1 MARST
6 STKEASIVAYFQ
18 TAPLAVANTV
28 FGIVRGTMKGRN
40 TTAPTVTPKKVA
52 KKKAVKKSRA
62 KKVVASAP
70 AAQVATVAPA
80 ESISAVA

>member
-40 TTAPTVTPKKVA
+40 TPAAVSVAP
-52 KKKAVKKSRA
+52 KKKAVRRSRA
-62 KKVVASAP
+62 KKVVASVP
-70 AAQVATVAPA
+70 AAQVAAPSPT

>member
-40 TTAPTVTPKKVA
+40 TTAPTVTPKKVV
-52 KKKAVKKSRA
+52 KKPVKKSRA
-62 KKVVASAP
+62 KKDVASAP
-70 AAQVATVAPA
+70 AATVASPA
-80 ESISAVA
+80 PTESISAVA

>member
-18 TAPLAVANTV
+18 NAPLAVANTV

-40 TTAPTVTPKKVA
+40 ASIATPA
-52 KKKAVKKSRA
+52 TPKKKAVRRSRV
-62 KKVVASAP
+62 KKVV
-70 AAQVATVAPA
+70 VVAPA
-80 ESISAVA
+80 PPVAAEPVTAVA